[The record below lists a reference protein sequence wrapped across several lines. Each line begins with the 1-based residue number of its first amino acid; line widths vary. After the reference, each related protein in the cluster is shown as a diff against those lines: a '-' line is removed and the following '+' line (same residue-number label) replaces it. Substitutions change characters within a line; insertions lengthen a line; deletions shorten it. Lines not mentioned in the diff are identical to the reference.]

1 MNRFLRRVLQGERGV
16 GMVMVV
22 GFMGLALP
30 MLVAALALGG
40 ALSNDSQVKSKLAK
54 TQYSSIGAIEYIRYL
69 SEDPDDWDDWLDDT
83 GGEETIDIG
92 DDTVDI
98 DANADGYTDNGFL
111 DYCIFGSTWVQIKE
125 NSTIGCSV
133 GSNGD
138 VDIKEDSVVTGDV
151 VSGGDVMLKENVVV
165 NGDVTAAGTVT
176 MKSGATVNGTLTQNA
191 TVETIAGPTPNYG
204 VNITIT
210 DPDGNVSYDNVDVE
224 GSQLGLTFNLT
235 AGGPDVTV
243 NSGETYNLA
252 PGSYGTV
259 EVKENSTLNLSSGS
273 YAFDEIRIKEGTT
286 INLNIVGGDPII
298 FDAVTVLEFKENIVM
313 NVIGGTAA
321 DVVIRVEDQAQF
333 KEDGQYLGTYF
344 GFEAANAEMHVKEN
358 STLLGALYGDTVEVK
373 ENAVV
378 TGMPASSVYLSF
390 FGP

>member
-1 MNRFLRRVLQGERGV
+1 MNKFLRRVLQGEQGV

-30 MLVAALALGG
+30 MLVAGLALAGT
-40 ALSNDSQVKSKLAK
+40 LSNDSQVKSRLAK

-69 SEDPDDWDDWLDDT
+69 SENPEDWQDWLDET
-83 GGEETIDIG
+83 GGEETLDIG

-111 DYCIFGSTWVQIKE
+111 DYCIFGSSTVHIKE
-125 NSTIGCSV
+125 NSNIGCSI

-138 VDIKEDSVVTGDV
+138 VDIKEDSVVTGDIL
-151 VSGGDVMLKENVVV
+151 SGGNVMLKENVVV
-165 NGDVTAAGTVT
+165 NGSVTAAGTVT
-176 MKSGATVNGTLTQNA
+176 LKSGATVNGTLIEWA
-191 TVETIAGPTPNYG
+191 TVEAIAGPTPNYG
-204 VNITIT
+204 VTITIT
-210 DPDGNVSYDNVDVE
+210 DENGNVTTENVDVE

-235 AGGPDVTV
+235 AGGSDVTV
-243 NSGETYNLA
+243 NSGDTYNLA
-252 PGSYGTV
+252 PDSYGTV
-259 EVKENSTLNLSSGS
+259 EVKENATLNLSSGS

-286 INLNIVGGDPII
+286 INLNIVGGAPVI

-321 DVVIRVEDQAQF
+321 DVVVRVEDQAQF
-333 KEDGQYLGTYF
+333 KEDGQYVGTYF

-358 STLLGALYGDTVEVK
+358 STLVGALYGDVVEVK

-378 TGMPASSVYLSF
+378 TGMPASAVYLSF